1 MRKGDLV
8 KLNERALE
16 MGNYFDK
23 EQMRYGASRL
33 LSEDERNRWRARR
46 NQNVRAGL
54 ETWHDDAGEPTLP
67 PKTEIVYLYS
77 HKVYP
82 VLRARCRVELGWG
95 RAQGGMTKVLDTQ
108 TGEEVY
114 IKRDYLD
121 VVACKGS

>member
-8 KLNERALE
+8 RLNERALE
-16 MGNYFDK
+16 RGNYFDQ

-33 LSEDERNRWRARR
+33 LSDDERNQWRERR
-46 NQNVRAGL
+46 SENIRAGL

-67 PKTEIVYLYS
+67 PKTEIVYLYR

-82 VLRARCRVELGWG
+82 VLRARCQVELGWG
-95 RAQGGMTKVLDTQ
+95 RAEGGMTKVLDTQ

-114 IKRDYLD
+114 IKRDYLE
-121 VVACKGS
+121 VVPCKGS

>member
-8 KLNERALE
+8 RLNERALE
-16 MGNYFDK
+16 RGNYFDQ

-33 LSEDERNRWRARR
+33 LSDDERNQWRERR
-46 NQNVRAGL
+46 SENIRAGL

-67 PKTEIVYLYS
+67 PKTEIGYLYR

-82 VLRARCRVELGWG
+82 VLRARCQVALGWG
-95 RAQGGMTKVLDTQ
+95 RAEGGMTKVLDTQ

-114 IKRDYLD
+114 IKRDYLE
-121 VVACKGS
+121 VVPCKGS